1 MLVITKGEAGGAQT
15 HVMELCQ
22 ALRDRVQF
30 TAVIGGP
37 DSHSTL
43 GMALQAMGVRVIA
56 LPSLRNSLNPFKV
69 IASVRALLALIRPS
83 PPLLLHAHSA
93 VAGVIA
99 RLAGKLAQLPVVY
112 TVHGFAFKPQAPTLI
127 RRNAWLAEAMLAAWT
142 TRMICVSAH
151 EQTFAARLPMDASR
165 ISVVY
170 NAIADMP
177 WRSHQATD
185 KPSIVMVARM
195 AAPKRHDL
203 LINALALL
211 GRQNLKPATRLL
223 GDGPDR
229 PAHQLR
235 ACAQGLTHI
244 EWAGDVSNVAEQL
257 AQHQIFVL
265 LSDHE
270 GLPISIL
277 EAMRSGMAIVATRLP
292 GIAEMIEHGE
302 NGWLIENN
310 PTDIANALAQL
321 LQDAHL
327 RQRLGQAARQSYE
340 TRFQPEAMAQQ
351 VEQIYQETPLQGTAM
366 LPMTLPRTHAPQ
378 LASQRAQRQRQHLGW
393 SMLGMAM
400 IGLAYAISQALES
413 SGLATHDFSRTVLA
427 CIVPY
432 ALAAHLMYSGAHM
445 PVAERT
451 GLLMVTTGLP
461 FLLTPLGFALM
472 QQPYSR
478 GAVLLTGVLTLLWF
492 WLGDRWL
499 LRHQGFK
506 LLYLDEALPAQMH
519 ALLSQKHGPCNAVPG
534 HKLQLLPWP
543 QHWQNHPELCPGML
557 DVQGALIGGDTTTP
571 TTGAPSNDRQRLLTQ
586 LKLRHIRLYSPQAIA
601 EALTGRL
608 SAQTMASE
616 LWQPDSN
623 PAYDLTKRIFD
634 LCAVLITLPIWLPL
648 ALLVA
653 LAVKIDSPGPALFS
667 QMRTGLHG
675 QAFRIYKFRSMHHTP
690 LDAAQFA
697 QHNDPRITRIG
708 HFMRQTRLD
717 EIPQLWNV
725 LRGQMSLI
733 GPRPE
738 QEKFVQQFA
747 EQIPSY
753 PYRHLVRPGLTGW
766 AQVQQGYAA
775 NAHETAIKLSYDLYY
790 VTHYS
795 LAMDLLIA
803 FKTLRVMVNG
813 FGAR

>member
-22 ALRDRVQF
+22 ALQDKVQF

-37 DSHSTL
+37 RSHSTL
-43 GMALQAMGVRVIA
+43 GMALQAIGVNVIA

-69 IASVRALLALIRPS
+69 IASVRSLLALIQQS
-83 PPLLLHAHSA
+83 TPLLLHAHSA

-99 RLAGKLAQLPVVY
+99 RLAGKLAQRPVIY
-112 TVHGFAFKPQAPTLI
+112 TVHGFGFKPQAPALI
-127 RRNAWLAEAMLAAWT
+127 RRNAWLAEALLAAWT
-142 TRMICVSAH
+142 TRMICVSAY
-151 EQTFAARLPMDASR
+151 EQTLAARLPMDTNR
-165 ISVVY
+165 IDVIY
-170 NAIADMP
+170 NAVADVP
-177 WRSHQATD
+177 WRSQQQTD
-185 KPSIVMVARM
+185 VPSIVMVARM
-195 AAPKRHDL
+195 TPPKRHDL

-211 GRQNLKPATRLL
+211 TKQNLKPITRLL
-223 GDGPDR
+223 GDGPER

-235 ACAQGLTHI
+235 ASAQSLSHI
-244 EWAGDVSNVAEQL
+244 EWAGDVNNVAEQL

-270 GLPISIL
+270 GLPIAII
-277 EAMRSGMAIVATRLP
+277 EAMRSGMAIIATQLP
-292 GIAEMIEHGE
+292 GIAEMIDHGE
-302 NGWLIENN
+302 NGLLVENDT
-310 PTDIANALAQL
+310 TDIANALTQL
-321 LQDAHL
+321 LQDVHL
-327 RQRLGQAARQSYE
+327 RQRLGQAARQRYE

-351 VEQIYQETPLQGTAM
+351 VLQIYQEAPLQGTAM
-366 LPMTLPRTHAPQ
+366 LPMTLPRSSAPQ
-378 LASQRAQRQRQHLGW
+378 LASQHAQRQRQHLGW
-393 SMLGMAM
+393 SMLGIVM
-400 IGLAYAISQALES
+400 IGLAYAISQALETN
-413 SGLATHDFSRTVLA
+413 GLATHDFSRTVLT

-432 ALAAHLMYSGAHM
+432 ALAAHLIYSGAHM

-461 FLLTPLGFALM
+461 FLLTPLAFALA

-478 GAVLLTGVLTLLWF
+478 GAVLLTGGLTLLWF
-492 WLGDRWL
+492 WLGNRWL
-499 LRHQGFK
+499 ITHQGFK
-506 LLYLDEALPAQMH
+506 LLYVDEALPEQMN
-519 ALLSQKHGPCNAVPG
+519 ALLDQNREPSTAPLQ
-534 HKLQLLPWP
+534 HKLQLLRWP
-543 QHWQNHPELCPGML
+543 EHWQAHPELCPSEL
-557 DVQGALIGGDTTTP
+557 DVQGALIGKDSTTCPENNATLE
-571 TTGAPSNDRQRLLTQ
+571 RQRLLTQ

-601 EALTGRL
+601 ESLTGRL

-616 LWQPDSN
+616 LWQPDNN
-623 PAYDLTKRIFD
+623 PAYDLIKRILD
-634 LCAVLITLPIWLPL
+634 LCVVLITAPIWVPL
-648 ALLVA
+648 LVLVA
-653 LAVKIDSPGPALFS
+653 LAVKIDSPGPAIFS

-675 QAFRIYKFRSMHHTP
+675 QAFRIYKFRSMRHTP
-690 LDAAQFA
+690 IDTAQFA
-697 QHNDPRITRIG
+697 QRNDPRITRIG
-708 HFMRQTRLD
+708 HFIRKTRLD

-738 QEKFVQQFA
+738 QETFVQQFA
-747 EQIPSY
+747 EKIPSY

-775 NAHETAIKLSYDLYY
+775 NAQETAIKLSYDLYY

-803 FKTLRVMVNG
+803 FKTLRVMFNG

>member
-1 MLVITKGEAGGAQT
+1 
-15 HVMELCQ
+15 
-22 ALRDRVQF
+22 
-30 TAVIGGP
+30 
-37 DSHSTL
+37 
-43 GMALQAMGVRVIA
+43 
-56 LPSLRNSLNPFKV
+56 
-69 IASVRALLALIRPS
+69 
-83 PPLLLHAHSA
+83 
-93 VAGVIA
+93 
-99 RLAGKLAQLPVVY
+99 
-112 TVHGFAFKPQAPTLI
+112 
-127 RRNAWLAEAMLAAWT
+127 
-142 TRMICVSAH
+142 
-151 EQTFAARLPMDASR
+151 
-165 ISVVY
+165 
-170 NAIADMP
+170 
-177 WRSHQATD
+177 
-185 KPSIVMVARM
+185 
-195 AAPKRHDL
+195 
-203 LINALALL
+203 
-211 GRQNLKPATRLL
+211 
-223 GDGPDR
+223 
-229 PAHQLR
+229 
-235 ACAQGLTHI
+235 
-244 EWAGDVSNVAEQL
+244 
-257 AQHQIFVL
+257 
-265 LSDHE
+265 
-270 GLPISIL
+270 
-277 EAMRSGMAIVATRLP
+277 
-292 GIAEMIEHGE
+292 
-302 NGWLIENN
+302 
-310 PTDIANALAQL
+310 
-321 LQDAHL
+321 
-327 RQRLGQAARQSYE
+327 
-340 TRFQPEAMAQQ
+340 
-351 VEQIYQETPLQGTAM
+351 
-366 LPMTLPRTHAPQ
+366 
-378 LASQRAQRQRQHLGW
+378 
-393 SMLGMAM
+393 MAM

-461 FLLTPLGFALM
+461 FLLTPLGFALV

-519 ALLSQKHGPCNAVPG
+519 ALLSPKNGPCNATPG
-534 HKLQLLPWP
+534 NKLQLLPWP
-543 QHWQNHPELCPGML
+543 QHWQSHPELCPGTL

-571 TTGAPSNDRQRLLTQ
+571 TAVAPSNDRQRLLTQ

-623 PAYDLTKRIFD
+623 PAYDLIKRILD
-634 LCAVLITLPIWLPL
+634 LGTVLITLPIWLPL

-653 LAVKIDSPGPALFS
+653 LAVKIDSSGPALFS
-667 QMRTGLHG
+667 QIRTGLHG
-675 QAFRIYKFRSMHHTP
+675 QAFRIYKFRSMRHTP
-690 LDAAQFA
+690 LEAAQFA
-697 QHNDPRITRIG
+697 QHNDPRITRFG

-775 NAHETAIKLSYDLYY
+775 NAQETAIKLSYDLYY